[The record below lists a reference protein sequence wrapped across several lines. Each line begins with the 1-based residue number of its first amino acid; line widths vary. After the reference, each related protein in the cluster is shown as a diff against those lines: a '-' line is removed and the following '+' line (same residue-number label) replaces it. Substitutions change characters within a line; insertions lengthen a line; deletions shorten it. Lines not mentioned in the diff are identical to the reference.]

1 VFSEGARKLSYL
13 IFVKIRSTGRLFFVN
28 FRKTSMFR
36 ALVTKT
42 GTANAVFY
50 QQWHRLS
57 NAFFFE
63 QNTSNI

>member
-1 VFSEGARKLSYL
+1 
-13 IFVKIRSTGRLFFVN
+13 LFFVN

-50 QQWHRLS
+50 Q
-57 NAFFFE
+57 
-63 QNTSNI
+63 

>member
-1 VFSEGARKLSYL
+1 LYPNVFSEGARKLSYL
-13 IFVKIRSTGRLFFVN
+13 IFVKIRSTWRLFFVN

-50 QQWHRLS
+50 Q
-57 NAFFFE
+57 
-63 QNTSNI
+63 